1 MPREKAPC
9 VPDVRSSVEA
19 GGRSRA
25 PARGAAPS
33 ASEKA
38 REVGSRDEL
47 MILAEGDD
55 TATGE
60 LESNRGD
67 GRLGLV
73 EVVDPNREVVMS

>member
-1 MPREKAPC
+1 M
-9 VPDVRSSVEA
+9 PDVRSSVEA

-33 ASEKA
+33 ASGKA

-47 MILAEGDD
+47 MRLAEGAD
-55 TATGE
+55 
-60 LESNRGD
+60 SGD
-67 GRLGLV
+67 VRLGLV

>member
-1 MPREKAPC
+1 M
-9 VPDVRSSVEA
+9 PDVRSSVEA

-25 PARGAAPS
+25 PARGAPPS
-33 ASEKA
+33 ASGKA

-47 MILAEGDD
+47 MRLAEGAD

-60 LESNRGD
+60 LESNSGD
-67 GRLGLV
+67 VRLGLV